1 MFEKEYISL
10 FFAHSCRRALQSALF
25 KAIWRSLLLRPK
37 STFSVLEK
45 PARAVFVLS
54 IALIGTTAL
63 ADPVTVGAANFCE
76 VPQGSVTGSVCS
88 LWENGAA
95 TCAFTFFD
103 TNPCTFVIV
112 ARGQPAGGTW
122 PELKVRLDDGEI
134 LKTKVSSTAWATYT
148 FSSAV
153 ATGTHA
159 VSICF
164 ENDCLANGEDRNLY
178 FSDLTI
184 IPEERADEPVPLSAA
199 EYRQLLSDRRNAVA
213 READERIEKLRKGK
227 LAVKVVDSQG
237 NPVSNALVSV
247 AQTRHEFL
255 FGTALASDMF
265 RPEATNAEV
274 IAYREHVKK
283 YFNHAVTENA
293 LKWPEMEPKKDEVHY
308 ELVDAMAG
316 WCRTNGIVLRGH
328 CLFWSCH
335 VPEWASALSDVDL
348 RFAIMRRARNVVGH
362 YRGMIDEFDVD
373 NEMLHCTA
381 LSQRLGDSIFRQMC
395 AEASGANPGAVLY
408 VNDYGIL
415 EGNELNRYE
424 KQIRNLLETGAPV
437 GGIGLQAHFAG
448 AADSGRIQKALDTLS
463 RFNLPI
469 KITEFDCWA
478 DDEAVQAQT
487 LEDVYRTAFA
497 HSAVQGILMWGF
509 WEKNRWKPKAAI
521 FRTDFS
527 KKPSAETYERL
538 VFSNWWTRAEGR
550 TAVDGTFECRAFF
563 GDLNVSVK
571 TDDGAKVQKMVT
583 LKKANGEAVAEFQV
597 AATQKPEPKLEPVTA
612 IPEVKKPT
620 EKPKPEPDKDPFG
633 YETPMTR

>member
-1 MFEKEYISL
+1 M
-10 FFAHSCRRALQSALF
+10 A
-25 KAIWRSLLLRPK
+25 
-37 STFSVLEK
+37 
-45 PARAVFVLS
+45 VLS
-54 IALIGTTAL
+54 CITAA
-63 ADPVTVGAANFCE
+63 ADPVTVGASSFCE
-76 VPQGSVTGSVCS
+76 VPQGSVTGNVCS

-103 TNPCTFVIV
+103 AKPCTFIIV
-112 ARGQPAGGTW
+112 ARGQPAGGIW
-122 PELKVRLDDGEI
+122 PELKVRFDGNEI
-134 LKTKVSSTAWATYT
+134 FKAKISSTVWATYT
-148 FSSAV
+148 FASAV

-164 ENDCLANGEDRNLY
+164 ENDGLTNGQDRNLY

-184 IPEERADEPVPLSAA
+184 IPSERADEPVPLSAT
-199 EYRQLLSDRRNAVA
+199 EYRQLLSDRHDAMA
-213 READERIEKLRKGK
+213 READERIEKLRKGN

-237 NPVSNALVSV
+237 SPVSNALVFV
-247 AQTRHEFL
+247 AQARHEFL

-265 RPEATNAEV
+265 KPEATNAEAS
-274 IAYREHVKK
+274 AYREQVKK

-293 LKWPEMEPKKDEVHY
+293 MKWPDMEPKKDEVHY

-335 VPEWASALSDVDL
+335 VPEWANALSDVDL

-362 YRGMIDEFDVD
+362 TRGMIGEFDVN

-395 AEASGANPGAVLY
+395 AEASGANPNAVLY

-424 KQIRNLLETGAPV
+424 EQIRNLLETGAPV
-437 GGIGLQAHFAG
+437 GGIGLQAHFDG
-448 AADSGRIQKALDTLS
+448 AADAGRIQKALDALS

-478 DDEAVQAQT
+478 DDEAVQART

-497 HSAVQGILMWGF
+497 HSAVNGILMWGF
-509 WEKNRWKPKAAI
+509 WEKNHWKPKAALL
-521 FRTDFS
+521 RTDFS

-538 VFSNWWTRAEGR
+538 VFSNWWTRVEGR
-550 TAVDGTFECRAFF
+550 TAADGTFACRAFF

-571 TDDGAKVQKMVT
+571 TDGGAQVQKKVT
-583 LKKANGEAVAEFQV
+583 LKKANGEALVELQVAE
-597 AATQKPEPKLEPVTA
+597 TPKLEPKTKPTPV
-612 IPEVKKPT
+612 IQEVKKPV
-620 EKPKPEPDKDPFG
+620 EISKPEPAKDPFG
-633 YETPMTR
+633 YETLMSR